1 MSEWIEA
8 AAPAKL
14 NLALVVGPLREDG
27 RHEVATV
34 MERLSLADT
43 VAVRRATATGVSGFA
58 GDTLV
63 SGALDAFALVAEG
76 DQRFEARIDK
86 RIPVAGGLGG
96 GSSDAA
102 TALQLAN
109 ELLDVPLAADALE
122 RIAVSLGADVPF
134 FLHPGAQLATGDGT
148 TLERIELPRD
158 YTVVLALPNGATKAS
173 TASVYAGFDARNG
186 AHGFEERRAQL
197 ERGLGRIA
205 TARDLHALPPNDLA
219 RSPFADEL
227 LRVGAFR
234 ADVSGAGPVVYGL
247 FTEPDRAVHAAAAL
261 EAMAAVWVAQ
271 PA

>member
-1 MSEWIEA
+1 VSEWIEA

-27 RHEVATV
+27 RHDLVTV
-34 MERLSLADT
+34 LERLSLADT
-43 VAVRRATATGVSGFA
+43 IAVRRSAEMLVSGFD

-63 SGALDAFALVAEG
+63 RSALDALALVAEG
-76 DQRFEARIDK
+76 EQRFEAQIDK
-86 RIPVAGGLGG
+86 QIPVAAGLGG

-109 ELLDVPLAADALE
+109 ELLDTPLAAEALG
-122 RIAVSLGADVPF
+122 RIAASLGADVPF

-148 TLERIELPRD
+148 TLEPIQLPRD
-158 YTVVLALPNGATKAS
+158 YTVVLALPNGAAKAS
-173 TASVYAGFDARNG
+173 TDSVYAGFDARNG

-197 ERGLGRIA
+197 ERALDRIS
-205 TARDLHALPPNDLA
+205 TARDLGELPPNDLA
-219 RSPFADEL
+219 RSPFSDEM

-247 FTEPDRAVHAAAAL
+247 VPDAAQAADAARTL
-261 EAMAAVWVAQ
+261 EARAAVWVAE